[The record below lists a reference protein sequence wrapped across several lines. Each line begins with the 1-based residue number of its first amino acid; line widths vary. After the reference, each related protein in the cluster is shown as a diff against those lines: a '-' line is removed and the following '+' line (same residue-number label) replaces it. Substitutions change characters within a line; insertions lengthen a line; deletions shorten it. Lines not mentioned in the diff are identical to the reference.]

1 MSQPGQ
7 ERFDVFTQAGQS
19 GDQEE
24 AAHGP
29 SRRIQ
34 QEASHE
40 AMRPD
45 DIQEPE
51 PEMEMNTYMD
61 KFDEYNNMV
70 MEKMNING

>member
-1 MSQPGQ
+1 
-7 ERFDVFTQAGQS
+7 
-19 GDQEE
+19 
-24 AAHGP
+24 
-29 SRRIQ
+29 
-34 QEASHE
+34 
-40 AMRPD
+40 MRPD